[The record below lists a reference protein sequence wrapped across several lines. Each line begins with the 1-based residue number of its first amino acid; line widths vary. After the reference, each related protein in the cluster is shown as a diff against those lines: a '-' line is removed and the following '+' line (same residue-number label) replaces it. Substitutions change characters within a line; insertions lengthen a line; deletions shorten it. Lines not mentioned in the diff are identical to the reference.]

1 MNIKTNQE
9 NYAERNSEIVKVL
22 EKKRR
27 GRPFKNANTHE
38 LLSNEFKKTT
48 SNAKK
53 LSSQEKKTKK
63 ALAETMLV
71 QGYSITEISQV
82 LSVPKSNVSY
92 WRDHLDDEKKAK
104 IEQTVLNSVSARMSD
119 FLNASYQSMAQLAHY
134 CSTKEFVESHSPEQ
148 IAKLIDVLANQALAL
163 IEAKQR
169 ADLAKMSAAEES
181 STKREQ

>member
-1 MNIKTNQE
+1 MKNESTQE
-9 NYAERNSEIVKVL
+9 NSAEKNSEIAKVFD
-22 EKKRR
+22 KKRR
-27 GRPFKNANTHE
+27 GRPFRNANTHE
-38 LLSNEFKKTT
+38 LLSNEFIKTT

-53 LSSQEKKTKK
+53 LTAQEKKTKK

-71 QGYSITEISQV
+71 QGFSITEISQA
-82 LSVPKSNVSY
+82 LSVAKSNVCY

-134 CSTKEFVESHSPEQ
+134 CSTKEFVMSHSPEQ
-148 IAKLIDVLANQALAL
+148 IARLIDVLANQAFAL

-169 ADLAKMSAAEES
+169 ADLAKMSASEQS
-181 STKREQ
+181 SMKS

>member
-1 MNIKTNQE
+1 MNIKSNQE
-9 NYAERNSEIVKVL
+9 NTNEKDSEIAKVL

-63 ALAETMLV
+63 ALAETMLI
-71 QGYSITEISQV
+71 QGFSITEISQV
-82 LSVPKSNVSY
+82 LSVPKPTVCY
-92 WRDHLDDEKKAK
+92 WRDHLDEEKKAK
-104 IEQTVLNSVSARMSD
+104 IEQTVLNSISAGMSD

-134 CSTKEFVESHSPEQ
+134 CSTKEFVMNHSPEQ

-169 ADLAKMSAAEES
+169 ADLAKMSNSEQS
-181 STKREQ
+181 SMNS